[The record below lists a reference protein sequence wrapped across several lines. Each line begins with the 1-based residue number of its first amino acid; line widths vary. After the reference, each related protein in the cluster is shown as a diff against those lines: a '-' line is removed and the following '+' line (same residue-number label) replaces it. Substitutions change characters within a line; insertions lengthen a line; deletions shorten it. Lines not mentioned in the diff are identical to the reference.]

1 MELKYEEGIKIRIDK
16 FLKEKIGIS
25 RERVKKLIEEG
36 KILLNNKKV
45 EPSYLLKKNDIIKI
59 IEEEIKKE
67 EVIKPE
73 KGEIDIIY
81 EDDDIIVVNKPSGIL
96 THPTSHIKTGTL
108 INFLLYHTKLSNI
121 GLPYRPGVVHRLDKE
136 TSGVI
141 VFAKNDFSYWSL
153 IEQFKNRIVKKEY
166 YAIVEGK
173 FPENKKIVE
182 FKVAPDRENPTKMK
196 VHFLK
201 GKDALTEIEV
211 EKYIGNLTL
220 LKIKPITGRTHQIR
234 LTLSYLGY
242 PVLGDEKYGKKS
254 DLIKRLALH
263 SYKISFLHPV
273 SKNRVEFF
281 APLPEDFLL
290 LTRKNEHIIIKPYKE
305 EKDGKY

>member
-1 MELKYEEGIKIRIDK
+1 MKIKYDKEEGIRVDK

-25 RERVKKLIEEG
+25 RERVKKLIKEG
-36 KILLNNKKV
+36 KIILNNKV
-45 EPSYLLKKNDIIKI
+45 IEPSYILKKNDVVEIKEPLEKI
-59 IEEEIKKE
+59 KEEIGVCE
-67 EVIKPE
+67 IIQPE
-73 KGEIDIIY
+73 KGQIDIIH
-81 EDDDIIVVNKPSGIL
+81 EDESIVVVNKPSGIL
-96 THPTSHIKTGTL
+96 THPTPHIKTGTL

-121 GLPYRPGVVHRLDKE
+121 GAPYRPGVVHRLDKE

-141 VFAKNDFSYWSL
+141 VFAKNDISYWSL

-173 FPENKKIVE
+173 FPEKQKIVE
-182 FKVAPDRENPTKMK
+182 FRVAPDKDNPTKMK

-211 EKYIGNLTL
+211 EKYIGNYTL

-242 PVLGDEKYGKKS
+242 PVVGDEKYGKKN
-254 DLIKRLALH
+254 DLIKRIALH
-263 SYKISFLHPV
+263 SYKISFIHPV
-273 SKNRVEFF
+273 SKNRVEFS
-281 APLPEDFLL
+281 APLPDDFLF
-290 LTRKNEHIIIKPYKE
+290 LTNGNK
-305 EKDGKY
+305 